1 MDAEVAALLGAA
13 VGSLATLGAAFV
25 TGRAASRSQFDQW
38 RRAHRRDAYVS
49 YLGALHDRDIAM
61 DAIFEALRP
70 SAPDLEQVEERVGR
84 FVGLAREVHRAA
96 EVVLVEGP
104 PVMAK
109 AAGQVGRASGEL
121 SEVMRRMVK
130 DAHAGDATRT
140 AADTA
145 LAAQR
150 GCALDE
156 AVKRFRSA
164 AADVFDKAR

>member
-1 MDAEVAALLGAA
+1 M
-13 VGSLATLGAAFV
+13 
-25 TGRAASRSQFDQW
+25 
-38 RRAHRRDAYVS
+38 S
-49 YLGALHDRDIAM
+49 YLAALHDRDIAM

-70 SAPDLEQVEERVGR
+70 SVPDLEQLDERVGR
-84 FVGLAREVHRAA
+84 FVGLAREVHRTA

-104 PVMAK
+104 PALAQ
-109 AAGQVGRASGEL
+109 AAGRVGGASGDL

-130 DAHAGDATRT
+130 DAHALDATRK

-150 GCALDE
+150 EQALHQ

-164 AADVFDKAR
+164 AADVFDKPR